1 MPKVCKQGRDD
12 INVKLNTQS
21 LTAAS
26 FLTLEYNCTIK
37 KCMGYMALFI
47 YLHVNI
53 ITTSSVFFL
62 VSALFLFS
70 KKKISFKCNHNPR
83 TAMTVSKHAACQ
95 LEEPTT
101 LHTRFRGL
109 SEADFLISWSHH
121 MTTDQPHRNCT
132 DRE

>member
-1 MPKVCKQGRDD
+1 
-12 INVKLNTQS
+12 
-21 LTAAS
+21 
-26 FLTLEYNCTIK
+26 
-37 KCMGYMALFI
+37 MGYMALFI

-53 ITTSSVFFL
+53 ITTSSVFFF
-62 VSALFLFS
+62 LFLRFLS
-70 KKKISFKCNHNPR
+70 KKISFKCNHNPR

-121 MTTDQPHRNCT
+121 MTTDQPHRNSVPIE
-132 DRE
+132 DKN